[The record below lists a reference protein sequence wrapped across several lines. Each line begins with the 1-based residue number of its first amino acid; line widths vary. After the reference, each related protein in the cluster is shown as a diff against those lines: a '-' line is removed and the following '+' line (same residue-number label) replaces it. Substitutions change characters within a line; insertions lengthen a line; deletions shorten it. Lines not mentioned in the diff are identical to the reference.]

1 MTNKKVVHLTYRQA
15 KAIYQYIHTDDPDDN
30 LDEYIVRVMKS
41 IDKQLSNYTDG
52 IDKTDWNLNADNA
65 VIDLL
70 SI

>member
-52 IDKTDWNLNADNA
+52 IDKTD
-65 VIDLL
+65 
-70 SI
+70 